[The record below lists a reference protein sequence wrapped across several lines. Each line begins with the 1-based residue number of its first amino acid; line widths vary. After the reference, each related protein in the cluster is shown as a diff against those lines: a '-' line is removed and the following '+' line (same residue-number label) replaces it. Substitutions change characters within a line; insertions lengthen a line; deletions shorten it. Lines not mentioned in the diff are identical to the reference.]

1 MYTTLAL
8 VPGES
13 WEGKVPEQVGA
24 ANVFVAVVS
33 EEGVNVNTSADVGTA

>member
-1 MYTTLAL
+1 MAL

-13 WEGKVPEQVGA
+13 WEGKALEQVGA

-33 EEGVNVNTSADVGTA
+33 EEDVDVITSADVGTA

>member
-8 VPGES
+8 VPDERR
-13 WEGKVPEQVGA
+13 EGKVPEQAGA

-33 EEGVNVNTSADVGTA
+33 EEGVDVITSTDVGTP